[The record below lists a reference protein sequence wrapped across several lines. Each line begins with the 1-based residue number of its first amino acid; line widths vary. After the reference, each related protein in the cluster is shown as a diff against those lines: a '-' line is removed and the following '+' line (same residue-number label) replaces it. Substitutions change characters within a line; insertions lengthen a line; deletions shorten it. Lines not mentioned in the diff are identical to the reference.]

1 MKLPYLDNTNPLYY
15 QRYAPWREVPR
26 EQWDDWKW
34 QMQHS
39 ISTAEQ
45 LAQIFPISQERQ
57 DRIRSTFWKY
67 KFLVAPYYLSL
78 ADPTNPQ
85 CPIWLQAIPTEQEL
99 LVRPEEMADPLNE
112 DGDMVV
118 PNVVHRYPDRV
129 LVTINSNCSMYCRFC
144 TRRRFVLDKSGHKER
159 NEIDVICDYIDSHR
173 EIRDV
178 IISGGDALVLG
189 EKMLMEV
196 LGRIR
201 AIPHV
206 EILRLASKIPC
217 VLPMR
222 VTPSLVEA
230 LRVFKPLYFMTHFN
244 HPYEITPEAKTA
256 CDRIVEG
263 GIPIMNQTV
272 LLRGINSDV
281 IIMKKLMRELLTI
294 RVKPYYIY
302 QCDLSEGIGHFRTPV
317 EKGVEIIESL
327 RGHTSGLAVPEFVI
341 DAPGGGGKVPIGPQ
355 YLISQSDKKVIVRN
369 YEGTLSTYPQPEESD
384 CTCSTAKA
392 IAEAQWGTQERG
404 PARMLHEDALPKD
417 VHDLRVAPGA
427 QQH

>member
-1 MKLPYLDNTNPLYY
+1 MKLPYLDNTDSLYY
-15 QRYAPWREVPR
+15 QRYAHWREVSR

-45 LAQIFPISQERQ
+45 LAQVFPISTERQ
-57 DRIRSTFWKY
+57 DRIRSTLWKY

-78 ADPTNPQ
+78 ADPNNPQ
-85 CPIWLQAIPTEQEL
+85 CPIWLQSIPTEQEL
-99 LVRPEEMADPLNE
+99 MIHPEEMADPLNE
-112 DGDMVV
+112 DGDMAV

-144 TRRRFVLDKSGHKER
+144 TRRRFVLDKSGHKDR
-159 NEIDVICDYIDSHR
+159 NEIDVICDYIESHR

-201 AIPHV
+201 AIRHV
-206 EILRLASKIPC
+206 EVLRLASKIPC

-244 HPYEITPEAKTA
+244 HPYEITPEAKSA

-263 GIPIMNQTV
+263 GIPMMNQTV

-369 YEGTLSTYPQPEESD
+369 YEGTLSTYPQPEEKD
-384 CTCSTAKA
+384 CTCSTTKA

-404 PARMLHEDALPKD
+404 PARMLHEGNIN
-417 VHDLRVAPGA
+417 V
-427 QQH
+427 